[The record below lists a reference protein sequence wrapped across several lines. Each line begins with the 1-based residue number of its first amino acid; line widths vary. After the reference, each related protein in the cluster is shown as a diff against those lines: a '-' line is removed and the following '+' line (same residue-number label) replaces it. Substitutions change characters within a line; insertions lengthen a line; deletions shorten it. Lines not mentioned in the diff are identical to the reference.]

1 MIASFINRALQAQ
14 DAAKQGLYKTAE
26 ARQQLNQARQNAL
39 IELAL
44 TDNRQKHLV
53 SDTSVRS
60 EYDRQIASLGNT
72 SALQQ
77 YKLSIIALPT
87 ESEAKTV
94 SDTPKKGESFS
105 KLSQENSIDP
115 SKTRGGDLG
124 WMLSNQVSPAIAPL
138 GKNISMTTP
147 IQVESGWGIVKVED
161 RRCYE
166 LPTFSQS

>member
-1 MIASFINRALQAQ
+1 MIASFINRELQTQ
-14 DAAKQGLYKTAE
+14 DAAKQGLDKTAE
-26 ARQQLNQARQNAL
+26 ARQQLNQA
-39 IELAL
+39 
-44 TDNRQKHLV
+44 
-53 SDTSVRS
+53 
-60 EYDRQIASLGNT
+60 RQIASLGNT

-77 YKLSIIALPT
+77 YKLP
-87 ESEAKTV
+87 
-94 SDTPKKGESFS
+94 
-105 KLSQENSIDP
+105 QEKSIDS

-161 RRCYE
+161 RRCYK

>member
-1 MIASFINRALQAQ
+1 M
-14 DAAKQGLYKTAE
+14 
-26 ARQQLNQARQNAL
+26 
-39 IELAL
+39 ELAL
-44 TDNRQKHLV
+44 ADNRQKNLV
-53 SDTSVRS
+53 SDTLVRS

-147 IQVESGWGIVKVED
+147 IQVESG
-161 RRCYE
+161 
-166 LPTFSQS
+166 

>member
-1 MIASFINRALQAQ
+1 MNESFINRELLAQ
-14 DAAKQGLYKTAE
+14 DAAKQGLDKTAE

-44 TDNRQKHLV
+44 ADNRQKNLV

-77 YKLSIIALPT
+77 YKLP
-87 ESEAKTV
+87 
-94 SDTPKKGESFS
+94 
-105 KLSQENSIDP
+105 QEKSIDS
-115 SKTRGGDLG
+115 SKTRDGDLG

>member
-1 MIASFINRALQAQ
+1 MIASFINRELQTQ
-14 DAAKQGLYKTAE
+14 DAAKQGLDKTAE

-53 SDTSVRS
+53 CDTSVRS

-77 YKLSIIALPT
+77 Y
-87 ESEAKTV
+87 E
-94 SDTPKKGESFS
+94 
-105 KLSQENSIDP
+105 LSQENSIDP

-124 WMLSNQVSPAIAPL
+124 WMLSNQV
-138 GKNISMTTP
+138 
-147 IQVESGWGIVKVED
+147 
-161 RRCYE
+161 
-166 LPTFSQS
+166 

>member
-1 MIASFINRALQAQ
+1 MIASFINRELQTQ
-14 DAAKQGLYKTAE
+14 DAAKQGLDKTAE

-53 SDTSVRS
+53 CDTSVRS

-77 YKLSIIALPT
+77 Y
-87 ESEAKTV
+87 E
-94 SDTPKKGESFS
+94 
-105 KLSQENSIDP
+105 LSQENSIDP

-161 RRCYE
+161 RRCYK